1 MKILIADDERESI
14 EFLKN
19 FLERKGYSVD
29 IVFDGKAAVDL
40 IEKNDYDLAFLDHNM
55 PELTGLEV
63 AKFVKDKNLKTKT
76 IMLTGYPEIEDFFAK
91 SVGVDEYIN
100 KPCRMEDIQS
110 IIDKYGKQT

>member
-29 IVFDGKAAVDL
+29 IVFDGKTAVDL

-63 AKFVKDKNLKTKT
+63 AKFVRDKNLKTKT
-76 IMLTGYPEIEDFFAK
+76 IMLTGYPEMEDFFAK

>member
-40 IEKNDYDLAFLDHNM
+40 IKKNDYDFAFLDHNM

-63 AKFVKDKNLKTKT
+63 AQFVKDKNLKTKT
-76 IMLTGYPEIEDFFAK
+76 IMLTGYLEMKDFLAK
-91 SVGVDEYIN
+91 SVGVDEYVN
-100 KPCRMEDIQS
+100 KPCRMEEIKA
-110 IIDKYGKQT
+110 IIDKYGKQI